1 LGSRNSG
8 GSAIVAG
15 TIGGVVGATGGTAYW
30 NMKEKNA
37 CIDRQ
42 HKLDGISANFT
53 ESVRSVSVVALQ
65 QLILHHVQM
74 NVISQADAD
83 TLMAEANKLSQRALE
98 VFEALR

>member
-1 LGSRNSG
+1 
-8 GSAIVAG
+8 
-15 TIGGVVGATGGTAYW
+15 
-30 NMKEKNA
+30 MKEKNA

-83 TLMAEANKLSQRALE
+83 TLMAEANKLSQR
-98 VFEALR
+98 VGSV